1 MKSGKYQTHT
11 SLCKFKF
18 LKVNV
23 LSVAICLYNYKE
35 SDKKDK

>member
-11 SLCKFKF
+11 SLRKIKF
-18 LKVNV
+18 LKLKV
-23 LSVAICLYNYKE
+23 LSVATCLNYKE